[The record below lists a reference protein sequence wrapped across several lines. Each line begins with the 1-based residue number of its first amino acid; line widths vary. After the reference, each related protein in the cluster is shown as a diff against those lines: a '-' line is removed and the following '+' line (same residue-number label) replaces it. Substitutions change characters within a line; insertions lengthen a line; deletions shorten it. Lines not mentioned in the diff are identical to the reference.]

1 MGWKLFA
8 FFAVLLACYGI
19 ADAGAF
25 SAVQIVDLVIEVLSA
40 SGLVLM
46 AFEIDFLPGT
56 FWRGFAG
63 AYLAYYSIWFAEKA
77 FITEGGPASVI
88 IENALTF
95 AAFHIAVG
103 YGLWL
108 NGSSH
113 EQHGGGRFGRQSAR
127 GFVCWGCSDF
137 IIFNTSQNLVPPR
150 RPIS

>member
-46 AFEIDFLPGT
+46 AFEIDFLPAT

-63 AYLAYYSIWFAEKA
+63 AYFAYYFIWFAEKA
-77 FITEGGPASVI
+77 FVTEGGPASVI

-108 NGSSH
+108 NGSRH
-113 EQHGGGRFGRQSAR
+113 EQHGAARQIT
-127 GFVCWGCSDF
+127 G
-137 IIFNTSQNLVPPR
+137 
-150 RPIS
+150 

>member
-19 ADAGAF
+19 ADAGAS
-25 SAVQIVDLVIEVLSA
+25 SAVQIVGLVIVVLSA

-56 FWRGFAG
+56 FWRGFGG
-63 AYLAYYSIWFAEKA
+63 AYFAYYSFWFAEKA

-95 AAFHIAVG
+95 AVFHMAVG

-108 NGSSH
+108 NGSRH
-113 EQHGGGRFGRQSAR
+113 EQHGAARQVT
-127 GFVCWGCSDF
+127 G
-137 IIFNTSQNLVPPR
+137 
-150 RPIS
+150 

>member
-19 ADAGAF
+19 ADAGTF
-25 SAVQIVDLVIEVLSA
+25 SAVQIVDLAIEVLSA

-63 AYLAYYSIWFAEKA
+63 AYFAYYAIGFAEKA
-77 FITEGGPASVI
+77 FITNGGPASVI
-88 IENALTF
+88 IENALTY
-95 AAFHIAVG
+95 AVFHTAVG

-108 NGSSH
+108 NGSAH
-113 EQHGGGRFGRQSAR
+113 EQHGAAR
-127 GFVCWGCSDF
+127 EITG
-137 IIFNTSQNLVPPR
+137 
-150 RPIS
+150 